1 MRSIVLSTLVV
12 AALLVPRGAS
22 RADSNDGA
30 SGNDEA
36 ARRAMV
42 IVHAGPN
49 VITVGDLE
57 DRLAR
62 IPAVQLETF
71 GTDGP
76 TIRRRFLNE
85 VMIPDLLLAS
95 GAKAQH
101 LDTKLP
107 TSGDIDRTLAS
118 ATKRAVREQVG
129 PASSIP
135 LADVKQYYD
144 DHRAHFEAPDRLSL
158 WRILCKTK
166 DEAQTVLEAAKKDP
180 TPKTFEALARDH
192 SIDKASYLRG
202 GNLGFISP
210 DGASNEAG
218 LRVDP
223 ILPKAAASVKDG
235 ELVPEPIAEG
245 ENFAV
250 IWRRGT
256 IAANKRSLDDA
267 APQIRDTIWKERVEA
282 AQKKLLEDLRAK
294 NVRDVNEDL
303 LRGLNVAFDDKSLG
317 PRRRPGQ
324 VTPMGQ
330 PPAPSSK

>member
-1 MRSIVLSTLVV
+1 VRSLVLSSLVV
-12 AALLVPRGAS
+12 AALLTPRGAS
-22 RADSNDGA
+22 RADDN
-30 SGNDEA
+30 A
-36 ARRAMV
+36 ARRAAV
-42 IVHAGPN
+42 LVHAGATL
-49 VITVGDLE
+49 ITVGDLE
-57 DRLAR
+57 DRLAK

-95 GAKAQH
+95 GAKSRG

-107 TSGDIDRTLAS
+107 TSNDIDRTRAS
-118 ATKRAVREQVG
+118 ATKRAVRDQVG
-129 PASSIP
+129 PASAI
-135 LADVKQYYD
+135 AIDDVKSYYD
-144 DHRAHFEAPDRLSL
+144 DNRARFDAPDRLSL

-166 DEAQTVLEAAKKDP
+166 EEAQTVLDAAKKDP
-180 TPKTFEALARDH
+180 TPKAFEALARDH

-202 GNLGFISP
+202 GNLGFVGP
-210 DGASNEAG
+210 DGSSNEAG
-218 LRVDP
+218 LRVDAAV
-223 ILPKAAASVKDG
+223 PKAAASVKDG
-235 ELVPEPIAEG
+235 QFVAEPIAEG
-245 ENFAV
+245 DNFAV

-256 IAANKRSLDDA
+256 IAASKRSLDDA

-303 LRGLNVAFDDKSLG
+303 LQGLNVAFDDKSLG

-324 VTPMGQ
+324 VPPIGQ
-330 PPAPSSK
+330 PAPSPK

>member
-1 MRSIVLSTLVV
+1 
-12 AALLVPRGAS
+12 
-22 RADSNDGA
+22 
-30 SGNDEA
+30 
-36 ARRAMV
+36 MV
-42 IVHAGPN
+42 IVHAGPQ
-49 VITVGDLE
+49 VITVADLE
-57 DRLAR
+57 DRLSK

-95 GAKAQH
+95 GGKARGV
-101 LDTKLP
+101 DTKLP
-107 TSGDIDRTLAS
+107 TSSDIERTYAS
-118 ATKRAVREQVG
+118 ATKRAVRDQIG
-129 PASSIP
+129 PATAISMD
-135 LADVKQYYD
+135 DVKKYYD
-144 DHRAHFEAPDRLSL
+144 DNRARFEAPDRLSL

-166 DEAQTVLEAAKKDP
+166 DEAQTVLDAAKKDP
-180 TPKTFEALARDH
+180 TPKAFEALARDH
-192 SIDKASYLRG
+192 SIDKATYLRG
-202 GNLGFISP
+202 GNLGFVGP
-210 DGASNEAG
+210 DGSSNEAG

-223 ILPKAAASVKDG
+223 ALPKAASSVKDG
-235 ELVPEPIAEG
+235 EFVAQPIAEG

-256 IAANKRSLDDA
+256 IAASKRSLDDA
-267 APQIRDTIWKERVEA
+267 TPQIRDTIWKERVET

-324 VTPMGQ
+324 VPPIGQ
-330 PPAPSSK
+330 PAASPK

>member
-1 MRSIVLSTLVV
+1 VRSLVLSSLVV
-12 AALLVPRGAS
+12 AALLTPRGPS
-22 RADSNDGA
+22 RADDDA
-30 SGNDEA
+30 T
-36 ARRAMV
+36 RRATV
-42 IVHAGPN
+42 IVHAGPT

-57 DRLAR
+57 DRLAK

-95 GAKAQH
+95 GAKSRG

-107 TSGDIDRTLAS
+107 TSGDIDRTRAS
-118 ATKRAVREQVG
+118 AAKRAMRDQVG
-129 PASSIP
+129 PAGAISID
-135 LADVKQYYD
+135 DVKKFYD
-144 DHRAHFEAPDRLSL
+144 DNRARFDAPDRLNI
-158 WRILCKTK
+158 WRILCKTR
-166 DEAQTVLEAAKKDP
+166 DEAQTVLDAAKKDA
-180 TPKTFEALARDH
+180 TPKAFEALARDH

-202 GNLGFISP
+202 GNLGFVGP
-210 DGASNEAG
+210 DGSSNEAG
-218 LRVDP
+218 LRVAVA
-223 ILPKAAASVKDG
+223 IPKAAASVKDG
-235 ELVPEPIAEG
+235 EFVPQPIPEG

-256 IAANKRSLDDA
+256 IAASKRSLDDA

-324 VTPMGQ
+324 VPPIGQ
-330 PPAPSSK
+330 PAPSPK